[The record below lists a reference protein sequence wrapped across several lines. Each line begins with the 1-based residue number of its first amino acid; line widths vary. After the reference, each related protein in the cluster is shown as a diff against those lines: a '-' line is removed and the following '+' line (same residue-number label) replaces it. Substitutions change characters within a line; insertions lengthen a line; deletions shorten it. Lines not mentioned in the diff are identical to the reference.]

1 MQQGQ
6 FRNRILQA
14 IAEWLQGY
22 EFDYDKQC
30 VVVRKRT
37 TKAIDYCRPLIDC
50 NSMCKD
56 VTQIDSLPAMNM
68 TMELFSQ
75 VRTQI
80 LQGV

>member
-1 MQQGQ
+1 MT
-6 FRNRILQA
+6 
-14 IAEWLQGY
+14 EWLQGY
-22 EFDYDKQC
+22 EFDIDKQC

-75 VRTQI
+75 VRRHRI
-80 LQGV
+80 LQGS